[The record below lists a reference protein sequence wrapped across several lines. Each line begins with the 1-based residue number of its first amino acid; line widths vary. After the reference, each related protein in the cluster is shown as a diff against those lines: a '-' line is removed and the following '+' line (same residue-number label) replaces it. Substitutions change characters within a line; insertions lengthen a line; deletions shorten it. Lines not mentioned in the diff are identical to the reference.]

1 MKNIEEVT
9 PTCTFQ
15 QGRFL
20 DLASTSP
27 KSADLCICMEDND
40 AFGQLL
46 QLRKQLTD
54 NEKEGL
60 KRQLIVHINDLLLND
75 FNRLVQILYRVDV
88 SEQKLKNLLKDN
100 PQTDAA
106 VIIADL
112 LIERQDQKIKTKQS
126 FRSNDNIASE
136 DRW

>member
-1 MKNIEEVT
+1 MNKLYLLELSRFEREVYYT
-9 PTCTFQ
+9 
-15 QGRFL
+15 GRHFT
-20 DLASTSP
+20 STN
-27 KSADLCICMEDND
+27 DLCICMEDND

-46 QLRKQLTD
+46 QLRNQLTET
-54 NEKEGL
+54 EKEGL
-60 KRQLIVHINDLLLND
+60 KQQLIVHINDLLLND

-136 DRW
+136 EKW

>member
-1 MKNIEEVT
+1 
-9 PTCTFQ
+9 
-15 QGRFL
+15 
-20 DLASTSP
+20 
-27 KSADLCICMEDND
+27 MEDND

-46 QLRKQLTD
+46 QLRKQLTET
-54 NEKEGL
+54 EKEGL

-136 DRW
+136 EKW

>member
-1 MKNIEEVT
+1 
-9 PTCTFQ
+9 
-15 QGRFL
+15 
-20 DLASTSP
+20 
-27 KSADLCICMEDND
+27 MEDND

-46 QLRKQLTD
+46 QLRKQLTETERD
-54 NEKEGL
+54 GL

-136 DRW
+136 EKW

>member
-1 MKNIEEVT
+1 
-9 PTCTFQ
+9 
-15 QGRFL
+15 
-20 DLASTSP
+20 
-27 KSADLCICMEDND
+27 MEDND

-46 QLRKQLTD
+46 QLRKQLT
-54 NEKEGL
+54 ETEREGL

-136 DRW
+136 EKW

>member
-1 MKNIEEVT
+1 MNYHVSKEKFIIRAVT
-9 PTCTFQ
+9 SLQPTIFA
-15 QGRFL
+15 F
-20 DLASTSP
+20 
-27 KSADLCICMEDND
+27 CMEDND

-136 DRW
+136 EKW

>member
-1 MKNIEEVT
+1 MFRKRSLLYGQSLHFT
-9 PTCTFQ
+9 
-15 QGRFL
+15 
-20 DLASTSP
+20 STN
-27 KSADLCICMEDND
+27 DLCICMEDND

-46 QLRKQLTD
+46 QLRKQLTET
-54 NEKEGL
+54 EKEGL

-75 FNRLVQILYRVDV
+75 FNGLVQILYRVDV

-136 DRW
+136 EKW